1 MHRKEGHE
9 VKKNVLGEFR
19 LFTLIYEENIF
30 GGI

>member
-9 VKKNVLGEFR
+9 VKKNVLEEFR
-19 LFTLIYEENIF
+19 LLTLIYEENLF